1 MMQENCQEFPSGM
14 PKRAMPIRESNRD
27 GKTGVP
33 ACLGKQA
40 SSLFLHLLPWEDRR
54 PRLSRQTGFQ
64 PVSSPA
70 ILGRQASPPV
80 SANRLPAC
88 FFTCYL
94 GKTGVLACPG
104 KQASSL
110 FLICPSV
117 LKCQTTESHIIMTAS
132 ITILEKFSRRFR
144 DGHRFAFFFLRYYLN
159 HYVFLL
165 L

>member
-1 MMQENCQEFPSGM
+1 MPMMQENCQEFPSGM

-27 GKTGVP
+27 GKTGVL
-33 ACLGKQA
+33 ACL
-40 SSLFLHLLPWEDRR
+40 
-54 PRLSRQTGFQ
+54 
-64 PVSSPA
+64 
-70 ILGRQASPPV
+70 
-80 SANRLPAC
+80 
-88 FFTCYL
+88 
-94 GKTGVLACPG
+94 G

-132 ITILEKFSRRFR
+132 ITILEMFSRRFR